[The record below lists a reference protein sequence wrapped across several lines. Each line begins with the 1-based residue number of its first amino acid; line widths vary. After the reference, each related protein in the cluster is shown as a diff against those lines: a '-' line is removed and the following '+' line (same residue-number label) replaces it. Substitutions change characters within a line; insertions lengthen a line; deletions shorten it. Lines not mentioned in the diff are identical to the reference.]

1 MKLLGIGTD
10 IIKTSRLK
18 KSITNKFFLKRL
30 FHEKEIS
37 KCKNLKNK
45 LNCFAKRYAAKEAF
59 AKALGTGIAKGLSFN
74 EIIIQN
80 EKNGKPFIKLIDGT
94 KKNVEKRIRSKNY
107 LISLSLTDE
116 DNYAVAFVT
125 ISK

>member
-1 MKLLGIGTD
+1 MKLFGIGTD

-18 KSITNKFFLKRL
+18 KSITNKFFLRRL

-37 KCKNLKNK
+37 RCKNLKNK
-45 LNCFAKRYAAKEAF
+45 LNCFAKDMAKEAF
-59 AKALGTGIAKGLSFN
+59 KSSCTGIAKGLSFN

-94 KKNVEKRIRSKNY
+94 KKCRKKN
-107 LISLSLTDE
+107 
-116 DNYAVAFVT
+116 
-125 ISK
+125 